1 MAVLIQG
8 AARQALAELRER
20 LADALDRA
28 GVDAG
33 AVGEELFG
41 VLHFLAREH
50 VVRRTL
56 SDAAI
61 EPERK
66 TSLARRLFSGQTS
79 GVTTDIVEA
88 LVRVRWSSPT
98 TMLDCLEVLAVESE
112 VVAAERTGRD
122 GIDSG
127 GGSGIGGV
135 DNFEDELFRFGRIV
149 DGEPVLRS
157 ALSDPALPA
166 DRKRELVET
175 LLRDKAS
182 PSTLRLVVEAVTSP
196 RNRTLQD
203 SLEYYLQIA
212 ADYERRLVATVR
224 AAVPLTDAERDRLA
238 AALRRQYGHDVRL
251 NVEVDPAVIGGMSV
265 VVGSDLIEG
274 TIARRFDEARRR
286 LAG

>member
-20 LADALDRA
+20 LTDALDRA

-66 TSLARRLFSGQTS
+66 TSLARRLFSGQMS

-122 GIDSG
+122 GID
-127 GGSGIGGV
+127 
-135 DNFEDELFRFGRIV
+135 DFEDELFRFGRIV

-175 LLRDKAS
+175 LLRDRAS

>member
-20 LADALDRA
+20 LTEVLGRE

-33 AVGEELFG
+33 SVGEELFG

-56 SDAAI
+56 SDSSI
-61 EPERK
+61 EADRK
-66 TSLARRLFSGQTS
+66 AGLARGLFGGQTS
-79 GVTTDIVEA
+79 GATSDLVDG
-88 LVRVRWSSPT
+88 LVRARWPGPT
-98 TMLDCLEVLAVESE
+98 SMLDCLEVLAVESE
-112 VVAAERTGRD
+112 VVAAERTGSD
-122 GIDSG
+122 GVGD
-127 GGSGIGGV
+127 
-135 DNFEDELFRFGRIV
+135 FEDELFRFGRIV
-149 DGEPVLRS
+149 DGDPGLRA
-157 ALSDPALPA
+157 ALSDRALPP

-196 RNRTLQD
+196 RNRGLQET
-203 SLEYYLQIA
+203 LEYYLQIA
-212 ADYERRLVATVR
+212 AEHERRLVATVR
-224 AAVPLTDAERDRLA
+224 AAVPLTDDERDRLS
-238 AALRRQYGHDVRL
+238 AALRRQYGRDVRL
-251 NVEVDPAVIGGMSV
+251 NVEVDPSVIGGVSV

-274 TIARRFDEARRR
+274 TLARRIDEVRRK

>member
-1 MAVLIQG
+1 MAVVIQG

-20 LADALDRA
+20 LTDALDRA
-28 GVDAG
+28 GVDAV

-56 SDAAI
+56 SDASVR
-61 EPERK
+61 PERK
-66 TSLARRLFSGQTS
+66 AQLARRLFSGQTS
-79 GVTTDIVEA
+79 GVTSDIVEA
-88 LVRVRWSSPT
+88 LVRARWSSPT

-112 VVAAERTGRD
+112 VVAADRA
-122 GIDSG
+122 
-127 GGSGIGGV
+127 GST
-135 DNFEDELFRFGRIV
+135 DDFEDELFRFGRIV
-149 DGEPVLRS
+149 DGRPALRS
-157 ALSDPALPA
+157 ALSDRAVPA

-203 SLEYYLQIA
+203 TLEYYLQIA
-212 ADYERRLVATVR
+212 ADHERRLVATVR
-224 AAVPLTDAERDRLA
+224 AAVPLTEAERDRLA
-238 AALRRQYGHDVRL
+238 AALRRQYERDVRL
-251 NVEVDPAVIGGMSV
+251 NVEIDPAVIGGMSV

-274 TIARRFDEARRR
+274 TLARRIDEVRRR